1 MRPDM
6 PHEGHGPHWV
16 NQPCPRCGWISPQKH
31 ITLSSVSCLG
41 SQMGGGP
48 QNTPTTCAL
57 HEQSLN
63 TRQTRRYEEAPSSK
77 DHEKTEGRRTG
88 P

>member
-1 MRPDM
+1 MHQICKKTGALPPKQLRTTEGDMRPDM

-31 ITLSSVSCLG
+31 LTLSSVNYLG

-48 QNTPTTCAL
+48 QNTVSPNSHHLRSA
-57 HEQSLN
+57 
-63 TRQTRRYEEAPSSK
+63 
-77 DHEKTEGRRTG
+77 
-88 P
+88 